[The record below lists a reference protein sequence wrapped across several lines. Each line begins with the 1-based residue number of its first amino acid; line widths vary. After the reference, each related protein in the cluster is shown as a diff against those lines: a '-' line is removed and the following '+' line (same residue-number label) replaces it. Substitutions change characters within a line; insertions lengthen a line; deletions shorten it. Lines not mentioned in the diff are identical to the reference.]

1 MDRPRR
7 RDEFFM
13 MKKKKNR
20 LEIARTIISDVTRE
34 MQKPRLTESVR
45 NDRRYQV
52 ALVVKEPSARSASG

>member
-20 LEIARTIISDVTRE
+20 LEIARKIISDVTRE